1 MCCGD
6 VGGRGAWLGVV
17 VSYLTQGAA
26 TMVKVAAAQ
35 RGSLP
40 RGVLT
45 AAAHRPEWHAV
56 FGPPHDGTSAAR
68 KQLGGERETAR
79 AAHTQLRMHL
89 LIRNAARSVRV
100 ELIKQSIDFGERRVN
115 ARCDQSTVEL
125 ATIDGAAAV
134 PVPRVEQVDDAL
146 HRLEQRRAQRVAHIL
161 SVGDF
166 AVASGVKLREER
178 VAHLVGR
185 RSDVE
190 LQGTHRRAKL
200 VAVDAVILID
210 VPFHEPVCER

>member
-1 MCCGD
+1 VCCGD

-100 ELIKQSIDFGERRVN
+100 CARQHTQRGTLIWQSASRTDGG
-115 ARCDQSTVEL
+115 AR
-125 ATIDGAAAV
+125 
-134 PVPRVEQVDDAL
+134 
-146 HRLEQRRAQRVAHIL
+146 HRAAQRESRSPPQRHRPRQFRGRAVLSAH
-161 SVGDF
+161 
-166 AVASGVKLREER
+166 R
-178 VAHLVGR
+178 
-185 RSDVE
+185 
-190 LQGTHRRAKL
+190 THQTE
-200 VAVDAVILID
+200 
-210 VPFHEPVCER
+210 H